1 MSTWDT
7 AIFSKDVNVD
17 FLDELASLDV
27 DERMEAVRDACLLA
41 VDRDNASEDE
51 LLNGQAAATVAAIWA
66 GAPFSAGD
74 IADSYPFLR
83 TTSAEL
89 DEKLV
94 DAAVAILEDL
104 AASDTEYDVDQFI
117 EALS

>member
-7 AIFSKDVNVD
+7 AIFNKDVNVD
-17 FLDELASLDV
+17 FLDELASLDA

>member
-7 AIFSKDVNVD
+7 VIFSEETNVD
-17 FLDELASLDV
+17 FLDDIAGLDGDDV
-27 DERMEAVRDACLLA
+27 IEAVRDACLLA
-41 VDRDNASEDE
+41 ADSANASEDDV
-51 LLNGQAAATVAAIWA
+51 LNGQAAATVAAIWA

-83 TTSAEL
+83 SSSVEL

-94 DAAVAILEDL
+94 DAAVSILENVD
-104 AASDTEYDVDQFI
+104 ADYDVDQFL

>member
-7 AIFSKDVNVD
+7 AIFSEEVNAD
-17 FLDELASLDV
+17 FLDELASLDTDDVV
-27 DERMEAVRDACLLA
+27 DAVRDACLLA
-41 VDRDNASEDE
+41 ADSSSASEE
-51 LLNGQAAATVAAIWA
+51 EILNGQAAATVAAIWA

-83 TTSAEL
+83 AHSVEL
-89 DEKLV
+89 SEKLV
-94 DAAVAILEDL
+94 DAAVAVLEEV
-104 AASDTEYDVDQFI
+104 DTEHDVDQFL